1 MAASLDCLMKREEK
15 IHRCCPLPGATA
27 ESHQRRANGITSDS
41 ELRPCITLP
50 SLWTSTNISLV
61 GVRLWRSRLFPRVP
75 WLNTRFVSRFV
86 VCVGFQDLQ
95 RLLGTARQQ
104 GCSTVVLGSA
114 ANNLVGNIGNIFPQ
128 NYPQIVRF
136 AGVPRGRHKVLPRLV
151 VRERYFREGKC
162 REENHGTSPWDG
174 GPDAIGDTRHQY
186 LSAVQCTFACT
197 RLVGTC
203 QRASRTTRLVVR
215 CVRL

>member
-1 MAASLDCLMKREEK
+1 MDAMAASLDCLMKREEK

-104 GCSTVVLGSA
+104 GCRTVVLGSA
-114 ANNLVGNIGNIFPQ
+114 ADNWSETLAISFHRIIHRSCASPGCH
-128 NYPQIVRF
+128 
-136 AGVPRGRHKVLPRLV
+136 AG
-151 VRERYFREGKC
+151 
-162 REENHGTSPWDG
+162 
-174 GPDAIGDTRHQY
+174 AIESCPG
-186 LSAVQCTFACT
+186 
-197 RLVGTC
+197 
-203 QRASRTTRLVVR
+203 
-215 CVRL
+215 